1 MTTTINDPTSPSAQ
15 ILSHTGE
22 TEHDAVEDSAAD
34 RLGLYRELFERS
46 ADAILVIEDGTF
58 IECNQATV
66 DMLRYTS
73 REELLQTHPSQLS
86 PEFQPDGR
94 TSFDKANEMMAIA
107 LEKKSHRFE
116 RDHMRADGEVFPVEV
131 LLTTIPKGEG
141 LIIHTVWRD
150 ITDRKRLQNELQQA
164 HKLEAIGKLAGGIAH
179 DFNNLLV
186 AILGNSELLE
196 MDLEPESPLLE
207 YVGEIQRAGQRAARL
222 VEQLLAYSRKQMLRT
237 MVLDLNEV
245 LTGLSPMLRHLLGED
260 IVVKMTL
267 CPQTLAVRADSG
279 QLERIVM
286 NLATN
291 ARDAMH
297 EGGVLHLETMEIP
310 IQNARRAGD
319 RPLNPGRYAALKVTD
334 AGHGID
340 ERIMNKIFDP
350 FFTTKPH
357 GTGLGLSTVFGIVRQ
372 SGGDVKVSS
381 SSQNGTVFT
390 VYLPLTEEA
399 PTPIVQENDSAVGRA
414 RPGET
419 VLLVEDEPSIALFVE
434 RILSDDGYTVHT
446 AVDGRHAL
454 ALLEENDFP
463 FDLLLTDVIMPNMG
477 GPELAR
483 QLQKRY
489 PDMQVLYASGYTN
502 EALTTRGVLD
512 EGVELI
518 QKPYSAKQLKR
529 KIRELLDAD

>member
-1 MTTTINDPTSPSAQ
+1 
-15 ILSHTGE
+15 
-22 TEHDAVEDSAAD
+22 
-34 RLGLYRELFERS
+34 
-46 ADAILVIEDGTF
+46 
-58 IECNQATV
+58 
-66 DMLRYTS
+66 
-73 REELLQTHPSQLS
+73 
-86 PEFQPDGR
+86 
-94 TSFDKANEMMAIA
+94 
-107 LEKKSHRFE
+107 
-116 RDHMRADGEVFPVEV
+116 
-131 LLTTIPKGEG
+131 
-141 LIIHTVWRD
+141 
-150 ITDRKRLQNELQQA
+150 
-164 HKLEAIGKLAGGIAH
+164 
-179 DFNNLLV
+179 
-186 AILGNSELLE
+186 
-196 MDLEPESPLLE
+196 
-207 YVGEIQRAGQRAARL
+207 
-222 VEQLLAYSRKQMLRT
+222 
-237 MVLDLNEV
+237 
-245 LTGLSPMLRHLLGED
+245 
-260 IVVKMTL
+260 
-267 CPQTLAVRADSG
+267 
-279 QLERIVM
+279 M

>member
-267 CPQTLAVRADSG
+267 VPAD
-279 QLERIVM
+279 
-286 NLATN
+286 
-291 ARDAMH
+291 
-297 EGGVLHLETMEIP
+297 
-310 IQNARRAGD
+310 ARRTS
-319 RPLNPGRYAALKVTD
+319 RFR
-334 AGHGID
+334 
-340 ERIMNKIFDP
+340 
-350 FFTTKPH
+350 
-357 GTGLGLSTVFGIVRQ
+357 
-372 SGGDVKVSS
+372 
-381 SSQNGTVFT
+381 
-390 VYLPLTEEA
+390 
-399 PTPIVQENDSAVGRA
+399 
-414 RPGET
+414 
-419 VLLVEDEPSIALFVE
+419 
-434 RILSDDGYTVHT
+434 T
-446 AVDGRHAL
+446 A
-454 ALLEENDFP
+454 
-463 FDLLLTDVIMPNMG
+463 
-477 GPELAR
+477 
-483 QLQKRY
+483 
-489 PDMQVLYASGYTN
+489 
-502 EALTTRGVLD
+502 
-512 EGVELI
+512 
-518 QKPYSAKQLKR
+518 
-529 KIRELLDAD
+529 